1 MTELSAFEAH
11 RKRLTGLAYRF
22 LGSRSEAE
30 DVVQDAFL
38 RWHGADRDKVEDEA
52 RYLNRIVARLC
63 LDRAKSAR
71 AQREIYVGQW
81 LPEPLV
87 DEAFDAGSEV
97 ELAHDLSVALM
108 MSLERLS
115 PLERA
120 SFLLH
125 DVFDLDFAEVARAL
139 DRNEAACRQLASRAR
154 QRVQEDRP
162 RFPVSAEEGKRLALA
177 FRQASMT
184 GDTAALTSILAEDA
198 VLYTDGGGKRA
209 ATLNPIFG
217 ADKIQRFFAGI
228 AKKGF
233 LPEGIRSEPVT
244 INGLPGFL
252 IREPDGLNSTMA
264 FEVAEGRITAIY
276 IVRNPD
282 KLQHL
287 QEN

>member
-1 MTELSAFEAH
+1 MKDTSSFESH
-11 RKRLTGLAYRF
+11 RHRLIGLAYRF

-30 DVVQDAFL
+30 DVVQDAYL
-38 RWHGADRDKVEDEA
+38 RWHGADRDAVGDE
-52 RYLNRIVARLC
+52 RHYLNRVVARLC

-87 DEAFDAGSEV
+87 DEEFDAGSEV
-97 ELAHDLSVALM
+97 EMAHDLSVALM
-108 MSLERLS
+108 MALERLS

-139 DRNEAACRQLASRAR
+139 GRNEAACRQLASRAR

-162 RFPVSAEEGKRLALA
+162 RFAASPEEGKRLAKA
-177 FRQASMT
+177 FRDASVK
-184 GDTAALTSILAEDA
+184 GDTATLMTLLAKDA

-217 ADKIQRFFAGI
+217 SEKILRFFQGI
-228 AKKGF
+228 AHKG
-233 LPEGIRSEPVT
+233 PIPNGIQPEPVS
-244 INGLPGFL
+244 INGLSGFL
-252 IREPDGLNSTMA
+252 VEEPDGPRSTMA
-264 FEVAEGRITAIY
+264 FEIEDGKIAAIY

-282 KLQHL
+282 KLRHL
-287 QEN
+287 

>member
-1 MTELSAFEAH
+1 MDDLSSFESH
-11 RKRLTGLAYRF
+11 RRRLTGLAYRF

-38 RWHGADRDKVEDEA
+38 RWHGAERDKVDNEEG
-52 RYLNRIVARLC
+52 YLNRIVTRLC

-71 AQREIYVGQW
+71 VQREIYVGQW

-87 DEAFDAGSEV
+87 NEEFDSGGEI

-154 QRVQEDRP
+154 QRVQQDRP

-177 FRQASMT
+177 FRQASLS
-184 GDTAALTSILAEDA
+184 GDTDALMAILAADA

-217 ADKIQRFFAGI
+217 ADKIQRFFTGI
-228 AKKGF
+228 AAKGP
-233 LPEGIRSEPVT
+233 LPSGIRADPVA
-244 INGLPGFL
+244 INGLSGFL
-252 IREPDGLNSTMA
+252 IDELDGLQSTIA
-264 FEVAEGRITAIY
+264 FDVAEGKITAIY

-282 KLQHL
+282 KLRHL
-287 QEN
+287 QGG